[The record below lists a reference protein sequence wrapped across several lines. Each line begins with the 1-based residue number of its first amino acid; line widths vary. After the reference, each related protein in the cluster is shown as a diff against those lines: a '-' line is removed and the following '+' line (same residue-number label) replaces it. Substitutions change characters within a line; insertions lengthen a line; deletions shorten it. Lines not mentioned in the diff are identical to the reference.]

1 MVKGIDEEEF
11 DYLNQILENPVDKA
25 AFLAGEECILYYPG
39 FQVPDGYVGEK
50 NITFSVRE
58 GRLQFLLPRSA
69 MSGIMEEREI
79 SDQILL

>member
-11 DYLNQILENPVDKA
+11 DYLNQTLEKPADKA
-25 AFLAGEECILYYPG
+25 AFLAGKQCILYYPG

-50 NITFSVRE
+50 NIHFSVGE
-58 GRLQFLLPRSA
+58 SNFPFLLPQSA

-79 SDQILL
+79 SAPILL